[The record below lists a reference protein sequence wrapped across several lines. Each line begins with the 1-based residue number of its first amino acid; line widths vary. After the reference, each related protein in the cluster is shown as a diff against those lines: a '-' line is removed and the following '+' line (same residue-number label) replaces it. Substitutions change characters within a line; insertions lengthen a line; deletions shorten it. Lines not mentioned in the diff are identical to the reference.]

1 MFVTW
6 ACKAAKLQCYNAVIY
21 VANDMHEEFE

>member
-6 ACKAAKLQCYNAVIY
+6 ACKAAKLQSCNAVIY